1 MERIIYYNGTIL
13 TIDDKSSIFE
23 ALLIEDGIIKELGS
37 SNEILKL
44 KDSNTDLV
52 DLKGNTIMPSFI
64 DSHSHITSY
73 AQTLRLVNLY
83 NCTSFEDIFNTLK
96 NFIDKN
102 NLKEDEWI
110 TGFNYDHE
118 RLREKE
124 HPTKLLLDK
133 LSKTNPIILSHI
145 SGHMGVINSIG
156 LNLFNITK
164 DSINPDGGEI
174 IKFKDSNEPTGL
186 LKENAFIQ
194 NTFKIPVPSVSDLS
208 DLLVKAQEDYL
219 KFGITTC
226 QDGFTRKEEF
236 EILDYSSKNKKLK
249 MDIVSF
255 IDIKNNKKIYDENKE
270 TYVKDY
276 INNFRI
282 GGYKMFLDGSP
293 QGRTAWMLTPYK
305 DINNPDKNS
314 EEFGIGTLT
323 DEEVSKFIEQAL
335 NDNAQI
341 LSHCNGDAAAKQL
354 IYSFKKVLNERNE
367 SFTSTLPVMVHAQLV
382 RESQLKD
389 MKEIG
394 MIPSFFTAHS
404 YFWGDIHIKNFGL
417 ERASKISPAKSALNR
432 DLIFTFH
439 QDTPVLMPDMFRT
452 IWCSV
457 NRITLNGVTIG
468 ENEKISVLDA
478 IKSVTINAAKQYFED
493 DKKGSLEKGKFA
505 DMIIIDKNPFE
516 INPLDLYKI
525 KILETIKS
533 GEVLYKA
540 D

>member
-1 MERIIYYNGTIL
+1 MKRIIYYNGTIL
-13 TIDDKSSIFE
+13 TIDNKSSIFE
-23 ALLIEDGIIKELGS
+23 ALLIEDGVIKELGS

-44 KDSNTDLV
+44 KDSSTDLV
-52 DLKGNTIMPSFI
+52 DLKGKTLMPSFI

-73 AQTLRLVNLY
+73 AQTLRLVNLG

-102 NLKEDEWI
+102 NLKKDEWI

-118 RLREKE
+118 RLKEKE

-226 QDGFTRKEEF
+226 QDGFTKKEEF
-236 EILDYSSKNKKLK
+236 AILDYSSKNKKLK
-249 MDIVSF
+249 MDIVGF
-255 IDIKNNKKIYDENKE
+255 IDIKNNKNIYEENKE
-270 TYVKDY
+270 TYVKGY

-314 EEFGIGTLT
+314 KEFGIGTLT
-323 DEEVSKFIEQAL
+323 DDEVLKFIGQAL

-354 IYSFKKVLNERNE
+354 IDSFKKVLNERNE

-382 RESQLKD
+382 RDSQLKD

-394 MIPSFFTAHS
+394 
-404 YFWGDIHIKNFGL
+404 IHLSLQHIL
-417 ERASKISPAKSALNR
+417 IS
-432 DLIFTFH
+432 
-439 QDTPVLMPDMFRT
+439 
-452 IWCSV
+452 
-457 NRITLNGVTIG
+457 GVTYTL
-468 ENEKISVLDA
+468 KTLD
-478 IKSVTINAAKQYFED
+478 
-493 DKKGSLEKGKFA
+493 
-505 DMIIIDKNPFE
+505 
-516 INPLDLYKI
+516 
-525 KILETIKS
+525 
-533 GEVLYKA
+533 
-540 D
+540 

>member
-1 MERIIYYNGTIL
+1 MKRIIYYNGTIL

-52 DLKGNTIMPSFI
+52 DLKGKTIMPSFI

-73 AQTLRLVNLY
+73 AQTLSLVNLG

-118 RLREKE
+118 RLKEKE

-249 MDIVSF
+249 MDIVGF

-270 TYVKDY
+270 TYVKGY

-382 RESQLKD
+382 RDSQLKD

-468 ENEKISVLDA
+468 EDEKISVLDA
-478 IKSVTINAAKQYFED
+478 IKAVTINAAKQYFED
-493 DKKGSLEKGKFA
+493 NKKGSLEKGKFA

>member
-270 TYVKDY
+270 TYVKGY

-314 EEFGIGTLT
+314 EDFGIETLT
-323 DEEVSKFIEQAL
+323 DEEVSNFIEQAL

-354 IYSFKKVLNERNE
+354 IYSFKKVLNKRNE

-382 RESQLKD
+382 RDSQLKD

-417 ERASKISPAKSALNR
+417 ERASKVSPAKSALNI

-468 ENEKISVLDA
+468 EDEKISVLDA
-478 IKSVTINAAKQYFED
+478 IKAVTINAAKQYFED

>member
-1 MERIIYYNGTIL
+1 MKRIIYYNGTIL
-13 TIDDKSSIFE
+13 TIDNKSSIFE
-23 ALLIEDGIIKELGS
+23 ALLIEDGVIKELGS

-44 KDSNTDLV
+44 KDSSTDLV
-52 DLKGNTIMPSFI
+52 DLKGKTLMPSFI

-73 AQTLRLVNLY
+73 AQTLRLVNLG

-118 RLREKE
+118 RLKEKE

-164 DSINPDGGEI
+164 NSINPDGGEI

-226 QDGFTRKEEF
+226 QDGFTKKEEF
-236 EILDYSSKNKKLK
+236 AILDYSSKNKKLK
-249 MDIVSF
+249 MDIVGF
-255 IDIKNNKKIYDENKE
+255 IDIKNNKNIYEENKE
-270 TYVKDY
+270 TYVKGY

-314 EEFGIGTLT
+314 KEFGIGTLT
-323 DEEVSKFIEQAL
+323 DDEVSKFIGQAL

-354 IYSFKKVLNERNE
+354 IDSFKKVLNERNE

-382 RESQLKD
+382 RDSQLKD

-432 DLIFTFH
+432 NLVFTFH

-468 ENEKISVLDA
+468 EDEKISVLDA
-478 IKSVTINAAKQYFED
+478 IKAVTINAAKQYFED
-493 DKKGSLEKGKFA
+493 DKKGSLEKGKLA
-505 DMIIIDKNPFE
+505 DIIIIDKNPLE

>member
-1 MERIIYYNGTIL
+1 MKRIIYYNGTIL

-52 DLKGNTIMPSFI
+52 DLKGKTIMPSFI

-73 AQTLRLVNLY
+73 AQTLSLVNLG

-118 RLREKE
+118 RLKEKE

-249 MDIVSF
+249 MDIVGF

-270 TYVKDY
+270 TYVKGY

-468 ENEKISVLDA
+468 EDEKISVLDA
-478 IKSVTINAAKQYFED
+478 IKAVTINAAKQYFED
-493 DKKGSLEKGKFA
+493 YKKGSLEKGKFA

-525 KILETIKS
+525 KIFETIKS

>member
-1 MERIIYYNGTIL
+1 MKRIIYYNGTIL

-52 DLKGNTIMPSFI
+52 DLNGKTIMPSFI

-73 AQTLRLVNLY
+73 AQTLSLVNLG

-118 RLREKE
+118 RLKEKE

-194 NTFKIPVPSVSDLS
+194 NTFKIPVPSVSNLS

-249 MDIVSF
+249 MDIVGF

-270 TYVKDY
+270 TYVKGY

-354 IYSFKKVLNERNE
+354 ICSFKKVLNERNE

-382 RESQLKD
+382 RDSQLKD

-394 MIPSFFTAHS
+394 IIPSFFTAHS

-478 IKSVTINAAKQYFED
+478 IKAVTINAAKQYFED

-525 KILETIKS
+525 KIFETIKF

>member
-1 MERIIYYNGTIL
+1 MKRIIYYNGTIL
-13 TIDDKSSIFE
+13 TIDNKSSIFE

-44 KDSNTDLV
+44 KDSTTDLV
-52 DLKGNTIMPSFI
+52 DLKGKTLMPSFI

-73 AQTLRLVNLY
+73 AQTLRLVNLG

-96 NFIDKN
+96 NFMDKN
-102 NLKEDEWI
+102 NLKQDEWI

-118 RLREKE
+118 RLKEKE

-174 IKFKDSNEPTGL
+174 IKFRDSNEPTGL

-194 NTFKIPVPSVSDLS
+194 NTFKVPVPSVSDLS

-236 EILDYSSKNKKLK
+236 AILDYSSKNKKLK
-249 MDIVSF
+249 MDIVGF
-255 IDIKNNKKIYDENKE
+255 IDIKNNKNIYDENKE
-270 TYVKDY
+270 TYVKGY

-323 DEEVSKFIEQAL
+323 DEEVSKFIEQDL

-354 IYSFKKVLNERNE
+354 IDSFKKVLNKRNE
-367 SFTSTLPVMVHAQLV
+367 SFTLTLPVMVHAQLV
-382 RESQLKD
+382 RDSQLKD

-468 ENEKISVLDA
+468 EDEKISVLDA

-493 DKKGSLEKGKFA
+493 DKKGSLEKGKLA
-505 DMIIIDKNPFE
+505 DMIIIDKNPLE

-540 D
+540 Y

>member
-1 MERIIYYNGTIL
+1 MKRIIYYNGTIL

-52 DLKGNTIMPSFI
+52 DLNGKTIMPSFI

-73 AQTLRLVNLY
+73 AQTLSLVNLG

-118 RLREKE
+118 RLKEKE

-194 NTFKIPVPSVSDLS
+194 NTFKIPVPSVSNLS

-249 MDIVSF
+249 MDIVGF

-270 TYVKDY
+270 TYVKGY

-468 ENEKISVLDA
+468 EDEKISVLDA
-478 IKSVTINAAKQYFED
+478 IKAVTINAAKQYFED
-493 DKKGSLEKGKFA
+493 YKKGSLEKGKFA

-525 KILETIKS
+525 KIFETIKS

>member
-270 TYVKDY
+270 TYVKGY

-323 DEEVSKFIEQAL
+323 DEEVSNFIEQAL

-382 RESQLKD
+382 RDSQLKD

-417 ERASKISPAKSALNR
+417 ERASKISPAKSALNI
-432 DLIFTFH
+432 DLTFTFH

-468 ENEKISVLDA
+468 EDEKISVLDS
-478 IKSVTINAAKQYFED
+478 IKAVTINAAKQYFED

-516 INPLDLYKI
+516 INPIDLYKI

>member
-1 MERIIYYNGTIL
+1 MKRIIYYNGTIL
-13 TIDDKSSIFE
+13 TIDNKSSIFE
-23 ALLIEDGIIKELGS
+23 ALLIEDGVIKELGS

-44 KDSNTDLV
+44 KDSSTDLV
-52 DLKGNTIMPSFI
+52 DLKGKTLMPSFI

-73 AQTLRLVNLY
+73 AQTLRLVNLG

-118 RLREKE
+118 RLKEKE

-226 QDGFTRKEEF
+226 QDGFTKKEEF
-236 EILDYSSKNKKLK
+236 AILDYSSKNKKLK
-249 MDIVSF
+249 MDIVGF
-255 IDIKNNKKIYDENKE
+255 IDIKNNKNIYEENKE
-270 TYVKDY
+270 TYVKGY

-314 EEFGIGTLT
+314 KEFGIGTLT
-323 DEEVSKFIEQAL
+323 DDEVLKFIGQAL

-354 IYSFKKVLNERNE
+354 IDSFKKVLNERNE

-382 RESQLKD
+382 RDSQLKD

-432 DLIFTFH
+432 NLVFTFH

-468 ENEKISVLDA
+468 EDEKISVLDA
-478 IKSVTINAAKQYFED
+478 IKAVTINAAKQYFED
-493 DKKGSLEKGKFA
+493 DKKGSLEKGKLA
-505 DMIIIDKNPFE
+505 DIIIIDKNPLE

-525 KILETIKS
+525 KVLETIKS

>member
-1 MERIIYYNGTIL
+1 MKKIIYYNGTIL
-13 TIDDKSSIFE
+13 TIDNKSSIFE
-23 ALLIEDGIIKELGS
+23 ALLIEDGVIKELGS

-44 KDSNTDLV
+44 KDSSTDLV
-52 DLKGNTIMPSFI
+52 DLKGKTLMPSFI

-73 AQTLRLVNLY
+73 AQTLRLVNLG

-118 RLREKE
+118 RLKEKD

-194 NTFKIPVPSVSDLS
+194 NTFKVPVPSVSDLS

-226 QDGFTRKEEF
+226 QDGFTKKEEF
-236 EILDYSSKNKKLK
+236 AILDYSSKNKKLK
-249 MDIVSF
+249 MDIVGF
-255 IDIKNNKKIYDENKE
+255 IDIKNNKNIYDENKE
-270 TYVKDY
+270 TYVKGY

-323 DEEVSKFIEQAL
+323 DEEVSKFIGQAL

-354 IYSFKKVLNERNE
+354 IDSFKKVLNERNE

-382 RESQLKD
+382 RDSQLKD

-432 DLIFTFH
+432 NLVFTFH

-468 ENEKISVLDA
+468 EDEKISVLDA
-478 IKSVTINAAKQYFED
+478 IKAVTINAAKQYFED
-493 DKKGSLEKGKFA
+493 DKKGSLEKGKLA
-505 DMIIIDKNPFE
+505 DIIIIDKNPLE

>member
-1 MERIIYYNGTIL
+1 MKRIIYYNGTIL

-52 DLKGNTIMPSFI
+52 DLNGKTIMPSFI

-73 AQTLRLVNLY
+73 AQTLSLVNLG

-118 RLREKE
+118 RLKEKE

-249 MDIVSF
+249 MDIVGF

-270 TYVKDY
+270 TYVKGY

-468 ENEKISVLDA
+468 EDEKISVLDA
-478 IKSVTINAAKQYFED
+478 IKAVTINAAKQYFED
-493 DKKGSLEKGKFA
+493 YKKGSLEKGKFA

-525 KILETIKS
+525 KIFETIKS

>member
-1 MERIIYYNGTIL
+1 MKRIIYYNGTIL

-73 AQTLRLVNLY
+73 AQTLRLVNLG

-118 RLREKE
+118 RLKEKE

-236 EILDYSSKNKKLK
+236 EILDYSSKNNKLK
-249 MDIVSF
+249 IDIVGF

-270 TYVKDY
+270 TYVKGY

-323 DEEVSKFIEQAL
+323 DEEVSNFIEQAL

-354 IYSFKKVLNERNE
+354 ICSFKKVLNERNE

-382 RESQLKD
+382 RDSQLKD

-468 ENEKISVLDA
+468 EDEKISVLDA
-478 IKSVTINAAKQYFED
+478 IKAVTINAAKQYFED

>member
-1 MERIIYYNGTIL
+1 MKRIIYYNGNIF

-44 KDSNTDLV
+44 KDYNTDLV

-73 AQTLRLVNLY
+73 AQTLRLVNLG

-118 RLREKE
+118 RLKEKE

-249 MDIVSF
+249 MDIVGF

-354 IYSFKKVLNERNE
+354 ICSFKKVLNERNE

-382 RESQLKD
+382 RDSQLKD

-468 ENEKISVLDA
+468 EDEKISVLDA
-478 IKSVTINAAKQYFED
+478 IKAVTINAAKQYFED

>member
-1 MERIIYYNGTIL
+1 MKRIIYYNGTIL

-23 ALLIEDGIIKELGS
+23 ALLIENGIIKELGS

-73 AQTLRLVNLY
+73 AQTLRLVNLG

-118 RLREKE
+118 RLKEKE

-249 MDIVSF
+249 MDIVGF

-354 IYSFKKVLNERNE
+354 ICSFKKVLNERNE

-382 RESQLKD
+382 RDSQLKD

-468 ENEKISVLDA
+468 EDEKISVLDA
-478 IKSVTINAAKQYFED
+478 IKAVTINAAKQYFED

>member
-1 MERIIYYNGTIL
+1 MKRIIYYNGTIL
-13 TIDDKSSIFE
+13 TIDNKSSIFE
-23 ALLIEDGIIKELGS
+23 ALLIEDGVIKELGS

-44 KDSNTDLV
+44 KDSSTDLV
-52 DLKGNTIMPSFI
+52 DLKGKTLMPSFI

-73 AQTLRLVNLY
+73 AQTLRLVNLG

-118 RLREKE
+118 RLKEKE

-194 NTFKIPVPSVSDLS
+194 NTFKVPVPSVSDLS

-226 QDGFTRKEEF
+226 QDGFTKKEEF
-236 EILDYSSKNKKLK
+236 AILDYSSKNKKLK
-249 MDIVSF
+249 MDIVGF
-255 IDIKNNKKIYDENKE
+255 IDIKNNKNIYDENKE
-270 TYVKDY
+270 TYVKGY

-323 DEEVSKFIEQAL
+323 DDEVSKFIGQAL

-354 IYSFKKVLNERNE
+354 IDSFKKVLNERNE

-382 RESQLKD
+382 RDSQLKD

-432 DLIFTFH
+432 NLVFTFH

-468 ENEKISVLDA
+468 EDEKISVLDA
-478 IKSVTINAAKQYFED
+478 IKAVTINAAKQYFED
-493 DKKGSLEKGKFA
+493 DKKGSLEKGKLA
-505 DMIIIDKNPFE
+505 DIIIIDKNPLE

>member
-1 MERIIYYNGTIL
+1 MKRIIYYNGTIL
-13 TIDDKSSIFE
+13 TIDNKSSIFE
-23 ALLIEDGIIKELGS
+23 ALLIEDGVIKELGS

-44 KDSNTDLV
+44 KDSSTDLV
-52 DLKGNTIMPSFI
+52 DLKGKTLMPSFI

-73 AQTLRLVNLY
+73 AQTLRLVNLG

-102 NLKEDEWI
+102 NLKKDEWI

-118 RLREKE
+118 RLKEKE

-226 QDGFTRKEEF
+226 QDGFTKKEEF
-236 EILDYSSKNKKLK
+236 AILDYSSKNKKLK
-249 MDIVSF
+249 MDIVGF
-255 IDIKNNKKIYDENKE
+255 IDIKNNKNIYEENKE
-270 TYVKDY
+270 TYVKGY

-314 EEFGIGTLT
+314 KEFGIGTLT
-323 DEEVSKFIEQAL
+323 DDEVLKFIGQAL

-354 IYSFKKVLNERNE
+354 IDSFKKVLNERNE

-382 RESQLKD
+382 RDSQLKD

-432 DLIFTFH
+432 NLVFTFH

-468 ENEKISVLDA
+468 EDEKISVLDA
-478 IKSVTINAAKQYFED
+478 IKAVTINSAKQYFED
-493 DKKGSLEKGKFA
+493 DKKGSLEKGKLA
-505 DMIIIDKNPFE
+505 DIIIIDKNPLE

>member
-1 MERIIYYNGTIL
+1 MKRIIYYNGTIL

-52 DLKGNTIMPSFI
+52 DLKGKTIMPSFI

-118 RLREKE
+118 RLKEKE

-270 TYVKDY
+270 TYVKGY

-478 IKSVTINAAKQYFED
+478 IKAVTINAAKQYFED

>member
-1 MERIIYYNGTIL
+1 MKRIIYYNGTIL
-13 TIDDKSSIFE
+13 TIDNKSSIFE
-23 ALLIEDGIIKELGS
+23 ALLIEDGVIKELGS

-44 KDSNTDLV
+44 KDSSTDLV
-52 DLKGNTIMPSFI
+52 DLKGKTLMPSFI

-73 AQTLRLVNLY
+73 AQTLRLVNLG

-118 RLREKE
+118 RLKEKE

-194 NTFKIPVPSVSDLS
+194 NTFKVPVPSVSDLS

-226 QDGFTRKEEF
+226 QDGFTKKEEF
-236 EILDYSSKNKKLK
+236 AILDYSSKNKKLK
-249 MDIVSF
+249 MDIVGF
-255 IDIKNNKKIYDENKE
+255 IDIKNNKNIYEENKE
-270 TYVKDY
+270 TYVKGY

-314 EEFGIGTLT
+314 KEFGIGTLT
-323 DEEVSKFIEQAL
+323 DDEVSKFIGQAL

-354 IYSFKKVLNERNE
+354 IDSFKKVLNERNE

-382 RESQLKD
+382 RDSQLKD

-432 DLIFTFH
+432 NLVFTFH

-468 ENEKISVLDA
+468 EDEKISVLDA
-478 IKSVTINAAKQYFED
+478 IKAVTINAAKQYFED
-493 DKKGSLEKGKFA
+493 DKKGSLEKGKLA
-505 DMIIIDKNPFE
+505 DIIIIDKNPLE

>member
-1 MERIIYYNGTIL
+1 MKRIIYYNGTIL
-13 TIDDKSSIFE
+13 TIDNKSSIFE
-23 ALLIEDGIIKELGS
+23 ALLIEDGVIKELGS

-44 KDSNTDLV
+44 KDSSTDLV
-52 DLKGNTIMPSFI
+52 DLKGKTLMPSFI

-73 AQTLRLVNLY
+73 AQTLRLVNLG

-118 RLREKE
+118 RLKEKE
-124 HPTKLLLDK
+124 HPNKLLLDK

-226 QDGFTRKEEF
+226 QDGFTKKEEF
-236 EILDYSSKNKKLK
+236 AILDYSSKNKKLK
-249 MDIVSF
+249 MDIVGF
-255 IDIKNNKKIYDENKE
+255 IDIKNNKNIYEENKE
-270 TYVKDY
+270 TYVKGY

-314 EEFGIGTLT
+314 KEFGIGTLT
-323 DEEVSKFIEQAL
+323 DDEVSKFIGQAL

-354 IYSFKKVLNERNE
+354 IDSFKKVLNERNE

-382 RESQLKD
+382 RDSQLKD

-432 DLIFTFH
+432 NLVFTFH

-468 ENEKISVLDA
+468 EDEKISVLDA
-478 IKSVTINAAKQYFED
+478 IKAVTINAAKQYFED
-493 DKKGSLEKGKFA
+493 DKKGSLEKGKLA
-505 DMIIIDKNPFE
+505 DIIIIDKNPLE

>member
-1 MERIIYYNGTIL
+1 MKRIIYYNGTIL

-73 AQTLRLVNLY
+73 AQTLRLVNLG
-83 NCTSFEDIFNTLK
+83 NCTSFEDIFNILK

-102 NLKEDEWI
+102 NLKENDWI

-118 RLREKE
+118 RLKEKE

-208 DLLVKAQEDYL
+208 NLLVKAQEDYL

-236 EILDYSSKNKKLK
+236 EILDYSSKNNKLK
-249 MDIVSF
+249 IDIVGF

-270 TYVKDY
+270 TYVKGY

-323 DEEVSKFIEQAL
+323 DEEVSNFIEQAL

-354 IYSFKKVLNERNE
+354 ICSFKKVLNERNE

-382 RESQLKD
+382 RDSQLKD

-468 ENEKISVLDA
+468 EDEKISVLDA
-478 IKSVTINAAKQYFED
+478 IKAVTINAAKQYFED

>member
-1 MERIIYYNGTIL
+1 MKRIIYYNGTIL

-52 DLKGNTIMPSFI
+52 DLKGKTIMPSFI

-118 RLREKE
+118 RLKEKE

-164 DSINPDGGEI
+164 NSINPDGGEI

-270 TYVKDY
+270 TYVKGY

-478 IKSVTINAAKQYFED
+478 IKAVTINAAKQYFED

>member
-1 MERIIYYNGTIL
+1 MKRIIYYNGTIL
-13 TIDDKSSIFE
+13 TIDNKSSIFE
-23 ALLIEDGIIKELGS
+23 ALLIEDGVIKELGS

-44 KDSNTDLV
+44 KDSSTDLV
-52 DLKGNTIMPSFI
+52 DLKGKTLMPSFI

-73 AQTLRLVNLY
+73 AQTLRLVNLG

-118 RLREKE
+118 RLKEKD

-226 QDGFTRKEEF
+226 QDGFTKKEEF
-236 EILDYSSKNKKLK
+236 AILDYSSKNKKLK
-249 MDIVSF
+249 MDTVGF
-255 IDIKNNKKIYDENKE
+255 IDIKNNKNIYEENKE
-270 TYVKDY
+270 TYVKGY

-314 EEFGIGTLT
+314 KEFGIGTLT
-323 DEEVSKFIEQAL
+323 DDEVSKFIGQAL

-354 IYSFKKVLNERNE
+354 IDSFKKVLNERNE

-382 RESQLKD
+382 RDSQLKD

-417 ERASKISPAKSALNR
+417 ERASKISPAQSALNR
-432 DLIFTFH
+432 NLVFTFH

-468 ENEKISVLDA
+468 EDEKISVLDA
-478 IKSVTINAAKQYFED
+478 IKAVTINAAKQYFED
-493 DKKGSLEKGKFA
+493 DKKGSLEKGKLA
-505 DMIIIDKNPFE
+505 DIIIIDKNPLE

-525 KILETIKS
+525 KVLETIKS

>member
-1 MERIIYYNGTIL
+1 MKKIIYYNGTIL

-52 DLKGNTIMPSFI
+52 DLKGKTIMPSFI

-73 AQTLRLVNLY
+73 AQTLSLVNLG

-118 RLREKE
+118 RLKEKE

-194 NTFKIPVPSVSDLS
+194 NIFKIPVPSVSDLS

-249 MDIVSF
+249 MDIVGF

-270 TYVKDY
+270 TYVKGY

-468 ENEKISVLDA
+468 EDEKISVLDA
-478 IKSVTINAAKQYFED
+478 IKAVTINAAKQYFED